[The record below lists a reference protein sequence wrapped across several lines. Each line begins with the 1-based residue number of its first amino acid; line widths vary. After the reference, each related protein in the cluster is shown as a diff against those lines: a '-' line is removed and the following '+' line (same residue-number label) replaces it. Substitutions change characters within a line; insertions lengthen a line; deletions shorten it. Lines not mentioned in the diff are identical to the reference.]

1 MSFGSS
7 SIGRTTSTTSRIFLS
22 ESEIVW
28 NPSKSYTGFGTA
40 LGTAS
45 ITFIRFCSSSR
56 GSYYNRPLKV
66 VEKDTVKNVFI
77 FGLVGETEDIQ
88 LDIQENQKDDKTS
101 DEKNREDTKI
111 VDYPCN
117 TKIRTVNLGNLF

>member
-1 MSFGSS
+1 M
-7 SIGRTTSTTSRIFLS
+7 
-22 ESEIVW
+22 
-28 NPSKSYTGFGTA
+28 
-40 LGTAS
+40 
-45 ITFIRFCSSSR
+45 
-56 GSYYNRPLKV
+56 